1 MTPETITALQALVQA
16 DPVLLEQLQNATNLD
31 SAAQLLAQAANQK
44 GVVVDR
50 ADIATYMQAHRVAP
64 LSDKDLEPLAGGGGV
79 TSTMRARPWSEF
91 VPEEWMRMGGSK

>member
-16 DPVLLEQLQNATNLD
+16 DPVLLEQLHNATNLD

-50 ADIATYMQAHRVAP
+50 AAIATYMQAHRGAP
-64 LSDKDLEPLAGGGGV
+64 LSDQDLEPLAGGGGV
-79 TSTMRARPWSEF
+79 TSTMGTLWPKYRNVSKRTL
-91 VPEEWMRMGGSK
+91 GG